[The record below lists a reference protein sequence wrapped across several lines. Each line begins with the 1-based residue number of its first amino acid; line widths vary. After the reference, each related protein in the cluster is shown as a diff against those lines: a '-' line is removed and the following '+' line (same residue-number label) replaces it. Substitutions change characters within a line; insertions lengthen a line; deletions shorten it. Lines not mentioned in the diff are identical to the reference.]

1 MERLG
6 AVFCRWILRLKEL
19 IIAVASP
26 SPPPPPLPSESV
38 QSEGLQEILLFY
50 VQFVCLIKRISGC
63 LLLKFNNGHDSG
75 RGILQNA
82 EFCLNDSEGTVGDQ
96 GYETE

>member
-6 AVFCRWILRLKEL
+6 AVFCMWILRLKEL

-26 SPPPPPLPSESV
+26 SPPPPLPSESV

-50 VQFVCLIKRISGC
+50 V
-63 LLLKFNNGHDSG
+63 
-75 RGILQNA
+75 
-82 EFCLNDSEGTVGDQ
+82 
-96 GYETE
+96 